1 MVHFRFLVSVFLERA
16 LNFLSDLMTSS
27 ILFLS
32 AWPLPCER
40 CGETEEFV
48 TGRQGLVVGSV
59 CLFCKELKKLQ
70 PARYA
75 NVRAKEAMT
84 LSTSSINGYF
94 GLKVFRNKQ
103 GLCIGVDGHELRF
116 LKQLNGV

>member
-40 CGETEEFV
+40 CGEAEEFV

-59 CLFCKELKKLQ
+59 CLFCKEVQAAYDLSSPPPSWLFSDVVLD
-70 PARYA
+70 A
-75 NVRAKEAMT
+75 VEEVEAEIAM
-84 LSTSSINGYF
+84 
-94 GLKVFRNKQ
+94 
-103 GLCIGVDGHELRF
+103 
-116 LKQLNGV
+116 LNCDNE